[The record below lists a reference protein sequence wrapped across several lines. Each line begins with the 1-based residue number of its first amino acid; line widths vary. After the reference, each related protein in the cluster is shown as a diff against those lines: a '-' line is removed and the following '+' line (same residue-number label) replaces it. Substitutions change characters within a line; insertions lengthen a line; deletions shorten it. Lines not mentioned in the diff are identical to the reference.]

1 MPADTDLEFRR
12 LIVRYLTIN
21 NQLLITYQQH
31 KTGKRQR
38 MQFVDQILCQWGI
51 LQQSTFQGW
60 TMLPM
65 STLVNTARL
74 WFSLWSKI
82 DPVDRKNVMI
92 WSFKRND
99 KCFQNL
105 QWVLKEFRD
114 ARRFVMKETLFDAKL
129 DAFPRVLIKDYRR
142 LLNDLFW
149 VLLYIGFN
157 QIRDQILIPRFWS
170 IPWVSK
176 DAQLG

>member
-1 MPADTDLEFRR
+1 MPADTDLEIRG

-21 NQLLITYQQH
+21 NQLLRTYQQH

-38 MQFVDQILCQWGI
+38 MRFVDQILCQWGI
-51 LQQSTFQGW
+51 LQQLTFQGW

-82 DPVDRKNVMI
+82 DPVDRKIVMI

-105 QWVLKEFRD
+105 QWVLKEFRSQCMFQNPSYTWRRGQQVGKP
-114 ARRFVMKETLFDAKL
+114 ARSRFCKREK
-129 DAFPRVLIKDYRR
+129 R
-142 LLNDLFW
+142 LLKTCACNS
-149 VLLYIGFN
+149 
-157 QIRDQILIPRFWS
+157 ILVI
-170 IPWVSK
+170 
-176 DAQLG
+176 